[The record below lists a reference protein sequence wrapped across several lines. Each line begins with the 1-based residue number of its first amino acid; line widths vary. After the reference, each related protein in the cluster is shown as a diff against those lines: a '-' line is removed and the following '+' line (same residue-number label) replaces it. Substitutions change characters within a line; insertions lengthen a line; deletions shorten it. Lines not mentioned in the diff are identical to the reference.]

1 MSEID
6 TKFELCRDVEYVL
19 KIGRDYQNKDG
30 FRGAHYDTV
39 KLLCDTIEYL
49 RDQLPKPD
57 QDRNAI
63 CERCHDG
70 EIEPKECEYYGKP
83 NGCNSPIYGEHP
95 KANPGNA
102 AAMREAL
109 KNLVDRT
116 SEYIKECNPSIAGG
130 CEIRRA
136 LENAKDAIAAPP
148 RNCDVGT
155 AEEQAERFYNF
166 CTEHSSAIHGM
177 CNYRCPCIDSVD
189 KCHCLCKWAQMPYE
203 EGGVTDG
210 VQSAS

>member
-6 TKFELCRDVEYVL
+6 TKFELCSNVENVL

-30 FRGAHYDTV
+30 DRGAHYDTV

-57 QDRNAI
+57 PDWKEI
-63 CERCHDG
+63 CEKCHDG
-70 EIEPKECEYYGKP
+70 EIEPKECEYYGEP
-83 NGCNSPIYGEHP
+83 DGCNSPIYGEHP

-109 KNLVDRT
+109 RLCREEMCDICDNEKPCKLKCVHVGIID
-116 SEYIKECNPSIAGG
+116 
-130 CEIRRA
+130 RA
-136 LENAKDAIAAPP
+136 LSDPP
-148 RNCDVGT
+148 RNCDRFKT
-155 AEEQAERFYNF
+155 ASEASDAWLELDDNDDGALEPFDWLFAQA
-166 CTEHSSAIHGM
+166 
-177 CNYRCPCIDSVD
+177 
-189 KCHCLCKWAQMPYE
+189 K